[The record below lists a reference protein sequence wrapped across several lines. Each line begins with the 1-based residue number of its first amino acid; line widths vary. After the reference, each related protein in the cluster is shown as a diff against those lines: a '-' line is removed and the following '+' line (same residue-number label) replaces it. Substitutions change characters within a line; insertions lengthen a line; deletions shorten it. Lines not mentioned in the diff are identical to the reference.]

1 MTQVTN
7 PTQPASSLPGGVG
20 GGGSNVIGTAG
31 DNRLNGGDGSDII
44 LTFAGA
50 DVIAGGRGNELI
62 LSGGGN
68 DSVGG
73 GDGND
78 TILSGSGNDVVAGGT
93 GDDVI
98 FGGKGNDL
106 VDGGDGNDLIS
117 GDRGN
122 DTVLGGSGSDTVYGG
137 QGNDVVG
144 GGDGNDSL
152 FGGKDNDTVDGG
164 SGNDFISGDR
174 GSDVLTGGAGSDTFY
189 FFSSGGEYGV
199 DTITDFTPGE
209 DKIRLKQGGVF
220 AGLGS
225 TFEASEFV
233 VVAGFNERSP
243 ASGTTNKLVYDPTSG
258 ALYFN
263 GSNGVLTV
271 AQLQPNLQGIRRT
284 ASSCSKKLAVVGQH
298 RITSGAVLTLKVLEA
313 FNFILP
319 AAERS

>member
-1 MTQVTN
+1 MTQLTN
-7 PTQPASSLPGGVG
+7 PTQPLSSQPLA
-20 GGGSNVIGTAG
+20 GGGSSIVGIEGQ
-31 DNRLNGGDGSDII
+31 NRLNGTPGNDII
-44 LTFAGA
+44 LTFGA
-50 DVIAGGRGNELI
+50 SDVIAGGGGNDLI
-62 LSGGGN
+62 ITGGGN
-68 DSVGG
+68 DTVGG

-122 DTVLGGSGSDTVYGG
+122 DTVLGGSGSDTVFGG
-137 QGNDVVG
+137 QGSDIVSG
-144 GGDGNDSL
+144 DDGNDSL
-152 FGGKDNDTVDGG
+152 FGGKENDTVNGG

-174 GSDVLTGGAGSDTFY
+174 GSDALTGGAGSDTFY
-189 FFSSGGEYGV
+189 FFSSGGDYGV

-233 VVAGFNERSP
+233 VVSGFN
-243 ASGTTNKLVYDPTSG
+243 AANAGSGTTNKLVYDPTSG

-263 GSNGVLTV
+263 GSSGVLTV
-271 AQLQPNLQGIRRT
+271 AQLQPGLT
-284 ASSCSKKLAVVGQH
+284 
-298 RITSGAVLTLKVLEA
+298 ITSN
-313 FNFILP
+313 NFELF
-319 AAERS
+319 

>member
-7 PTQPASSLPGGVG
+7 PTTPPISQPGP
-20 GGGSNVIGTAG
+20 GGGSNIIGAQT
-31 DNRLNGGDGSDII
+31 DNRLNGTPGNDII
-44 LTFAGA
+44 LTFGANDVVAGLGGN
-50 DVIAGGRGNELI
+50 DLVIT
-62 LSGGGN
+62 GGGN

-78 TILSGSGNDVVAGGT
+78 TIVSGSGNDVVAGGT

-122 DTVLGGSGSDTVYGG
+122 DTVLGGSGSDTVFGG
-137 QGNDVVG
+137 QGSDIVS

-152 FGGKDNDTVDGG
+152 YGGKENDTVDGG

-189 FFSSGGEYGV
+189 FFSSGGDYGV
-199 DTITDFTPGE
+199 DTITDFTPSE

-220 AGLGS
+220 AGLGG
-225 TFEASEFV
+225 TFDTSDFV
-233 VVAGFNERSP
+233 VVSGFNAATPGS
-243 ASGTTNKLVYDPTSG
+243 TTANKLVYDPTNG

-271 AQLQPNLQGIRRT
+271 AQLQPGLT
-284 ASSCSKKLAVVGQH
+284 
-298 RITSGAVLTLKVLEA
+298 ITTN
-313 FNFILP
+313 NFELF
-319 AAERS
+319 